1 MSIENVIDIKRFN
14 SLKKLLRVTSWIK
27 RFVNNLKM
35 KVLKKEIL
43 KKPFVDSNG
52 LHISQ
57 LQRISENQR
66 SFNKR
71 KL

>member
-43 KKPFVDSNG
+43 KKPFVDSNE